1 MQIIIKKLFVHH
13 CHDHATSSS
22 VLKFIIFM
30 NSENDLDVS
39 DEKIN
44 ERMSSDALSTLKFLL
59 DLSQTSRNRRMI
71 SHVLSI

>member
-1 MQIIIKKLFVHH
+1 
-13 CHDHATSSS
+13 
-22 VLKFIIFM
+22 M